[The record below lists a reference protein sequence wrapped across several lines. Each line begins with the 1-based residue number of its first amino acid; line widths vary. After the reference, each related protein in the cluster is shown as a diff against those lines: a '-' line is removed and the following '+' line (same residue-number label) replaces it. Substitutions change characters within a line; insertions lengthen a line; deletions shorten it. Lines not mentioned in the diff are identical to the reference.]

1 MYHIVI
7 CEDNPEQGKLLADII
22 NHVMNERISV
32 FICQS
37 AAEFEGFLQTHPMP
51 DVVFMDIELGNGEN
65 GIDAIKRL
73 IPRTFKTQVIYIT
86 GYLKYCTQVYSTPHI
101 SFLVKPF
108 QSAQVKTALE
118 QSLAKM
124 EEMQYEGISI
134 CIHSQVIYI
143 PFRQLKYIESSG
155 RKLRFVCSDTTY
167 ESYMQIKDAVPK
179 LDMRFFQCHKSY
191 IVNLDQVLS
200 CDGKT
205 YTLRNNECIPISTR
219 YRLDS
224 KRVFLNYL
232 SQNISFHVNSIQ
244 K

>member
-108 QSAQVKTALE
+108 QSKLHWNNHLQKWRKCNTKESASVF
-118 QSLAKM
+118 
-124 EEMQYEGISI
+124 
-134 CIHSQVIYI
+134 I
-143 PFRQLKYIESSG
+143 PK
-155 RKLRFVCSDTTY
+155 
-167 ESYMQIKDAVPK
+167 
-179 LDMRFFQCHKSY
+179 
-191 IVNLDQVLS
+191 
-200 CDGKT
+200 
-205 YTLRNNECIPISTR
+205 
-219 YRLDS
+219 
-224 KRVFLNYL
+224 
-232 SQNISFHVNSIQ
+232 
-244 K
+244 